1 MRITAVLAFVAF
13 AGLAAPAFG
22 QSFVGTWTA
31 SADSPGG
38 KVVETVTVVK
48 TPAGYTITAK
58 VVGAPEDMPQ
68 AGPGT
73 DIVINGDSFSYK
85 RTLSTPQG
93 DLVITYAGVVSGDMF
108 TATAAIG
115 EFKVPYNGVRVSAGK

>member
-1 MRITAVLAFVAF
+1 MRITAVLTFVLF
-13 AGLAAPAFG
+13 GGLAAPAFG

-38 KVVETVTVVK
+38 KVSETVKCVK
-48 TPAGYTITAK
+48 TNDGYTITAK

-93 DLVITYAGVVSGDMF
+93 DLVITYSGVVSGDTF
-108 TATAAIG
+108 TATAQIG
-115 EFKVPYNGVRVSAGK
+115 DFKVPYTGVRVAAGK